1 MLSTRFKIGSLQ
13 ARVLLAAA
21 LLYAVFLVLYL
32 PLVSRASRAWGLE
45 RQKLIAASPVVY
57 VAPYGLKYHQRE
69 HYDRLSSPL
78 SLYEATERQYEYC
91 AICRPAPP
99 SALLLRPWYVSHPV
113 LAVFSF
119 SWLYLILLMMLL
131 LVIRRRGKRSR
142 GQQRRA

>member
-1 MLSTRFKIGSLQ
+1 MLSTRFKIGPLQ
-13 ARVLLAAA
+13 AGVLFAAA
-21 LLYAVFLVLYL
+21 VLYAIFLVLYF
-32 PLVSRASRAWGLE
+32 PLVSRASRTWELE

-78 SLYEATERQYEYC
+78 SLYEATERQYGYC
-91 AICRPAPP
+91 AICRLAPP
-99 SALLLRPWYVSHPV
+99 AALLLRPWYVSHPV

-131 LVIRRRGKRSR
+131 LVIRRWGKRSR